1 MPGDHPTWRGNG
13 WQGIR
18 LSRVFPDG
26 KTAVVLAMD
35 HGQTFGP
42 LPGLVDFTAA
52 ALRLKAADGA
62 LMIPQI
68 IHT

>member
-1 MPGDHPTWRGNG
+1 MGGKE
-13 WQGIR
+13 IR
-18 LSRVFPDG
+18 LSRLFPDG
-26 KTAVVLAMD
+26 RNAVVVAMD

-52 ALRLKAADGA
+52 ALRLKEADGV

-68 IHT
+68 MRT